1 MIFISNEIF
10 FDIWA
15 AWLYCT
21 TLYRR
26 GSCFSI
32 TCPSPFLS
40 SLVIV
45 KVSVGSCSTQMVSSG
60 QIFYCLSVVL
70 TITCSLSKRF
80 SYCTTLYWSCS
91 VHSVTFPSPSIGC
104 RVELELC
111 HCSCSTQVI
120 SSGQIF
126 YCLSVVL
133 TITLSWDL
141 RDVLRFTVFI
151 TTSISPSCFT
161 RIIWITNFSIFTIE
175 DSVSTSSNFVI
186 FTLFFCRPGSILT
199 I

>member
-21 TLYRR
+21 TLHRR
-26 GSCFSI
+26 GSCFST
-32 TCPSPFLS
+32 TCPSPLLS

-70 TITCSLSKRF
+70 TIT
-80 SYCTTLYWSCS
+80 
-91 VHSVTFPSPSIGC
+91 
-104 RVELELC
+104 
-111 HCSCSTQVI
+111 
-120 SSGQIF
+120 
-126 YCLSVVL
+126 
-133 TITLSWDL
+133 LSWDL
-141 RDVLRFTVFI
+141 RNVLGFTVFI
-151 TTSISPSCFT
+151 TSTLSPTGFT
-161 RIIWITNFSIFTIE
+161 RIIWITSFSIFRIKN
-175 DSVSTSSNFVI
+175 SVSTSSNFVI